1 MLPLLSTCPIRAVLL
16 DVDGTLY
23 YQDRLRSLMALELCT
38 LPAMQMSYRAA
49 YEAWRALSTF
59 RRVREEL
66 RGLGEA
72 EVCLA
77 RWQYVAAAQRAG
89 WNTTALES
97 LVAEWLYQR
106 PLKYLRL
113 CRRRGLTAFL
123 TFLEHRGM
131 QVGVFSD
138 YPVMDKLRGL
148 GCAERMSVALCAT
161 DPEINAFKPSPK
173 GFLRACTLWGLRPE
187 EVLYIGDRPEVDA
200 VGAANAGMPC
210 AILAHW
216 AHRRVD
222 NAARSKYDAFPSFTR
237 LQHTLS

>member
-1 MLPLLSTCPIRAVLL
+1 LPVLSTNPIRAVLL

-23 YQDRLRSLMALELCT
+23 YQERLRALMALELCT
-38 LPAMQMSYRAA
+38 LPAVQRSGRAA
-49 YEAWRALSTF
+49 YEVWRALRTF

-66 RGLGEA
+66 RGGGEA

-89 WNTTALES
+89 WPTTAMET
-97 LVAEWLYQR
+97 LVTEWLYQR
-106 PLKYLRL
+106 PVKYLPL
-113 CRRRGLTAFL
+113 CRRRGLMAFL
-123 TFLEHRGM
+123 TCLAHRGM
-131 QVGVFSD
+131 PVGVFSD
-138 YPVMDKLRGL
+138 YPVLDKLRGL

-173 GFLRACTLWGLRPE
+173 GFLRACTLWGLRPD

-216 AHRRVD
+216 ASRRGEIP
-222 NAARSKYDAFPSFTR
+222 ARSPYATFPSFTR
-237 LQHTLS
+237 LQRVFA